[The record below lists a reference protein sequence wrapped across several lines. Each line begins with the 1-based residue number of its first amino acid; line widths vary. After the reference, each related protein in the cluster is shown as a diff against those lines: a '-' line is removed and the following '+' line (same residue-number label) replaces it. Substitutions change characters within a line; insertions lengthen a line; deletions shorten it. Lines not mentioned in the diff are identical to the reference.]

1 MAFIKGFYITNTI
14 LRKIRSNKKLIG
26 DVDDDDE
33 GNDEDDVDV
42 DNHDVYYE
50 ECETDVCD
58 FDSNV
63 VVDVDDAVDDSE
75 CWW

>member
-75 CWW
+75 C